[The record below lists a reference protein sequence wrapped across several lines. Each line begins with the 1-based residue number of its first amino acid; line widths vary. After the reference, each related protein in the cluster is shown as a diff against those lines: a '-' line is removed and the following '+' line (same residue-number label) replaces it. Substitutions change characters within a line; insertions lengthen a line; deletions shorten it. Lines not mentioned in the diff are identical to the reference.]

1 MTVHS
6 APAARERPSRI
17 VLRVSAALPAPSA
30 APAEA
35 AIDLGQVALAL
46 SFAQTVDDVLDV
58 VSEVALPLTG
68 ADGLLLALVRA
79 GELHLVR
86 HTGYVEESLRVLI
99 RTPLLAMTPL
109 AQTAA
114 GASAIFLESAA
125 AYVHQYP
132 HLRELAAVTGKRAW
146 AFLPLVVSRRG
157 LGTLLVSYDAERAF
171 PVADR
176 AQLLALAGLCSQA
189 LERARLLAGAQQV
202 SVALQRALL
211 PEALPRSDDLRFA
224 ARYRPASQPEQVV
237 GGDWYDAHRA
247 EDGSYVLSIGD
258 VVGHDIHA
266 AALMGEVRHTLRA
279 FASEGHGPS
288 GVLHRVNRLLAGTV
302 EPIEVSYPLHERLAT
317 CFYLQLDPLSGL
329 GTAVTAGHPPPIVL
343 RPGERPFLLA
353 VQTSLP
359 LGVLPD
365 AMLVESSTALLPGD
379 VLLMYTDGLVEA
391 YDVSVGD
398 GIAALLESLSGLP
411 TDDLE
416 VLADA
421 VLRTCRDRS
430 NDDVALLL
438 VAYSPVVPPR
448 RQVRRRFADEAV
460 SVPLAR
466 RFTAD
471 VLTVWGVSDCDSA
484 LLITTELV
492 TNAVAHTVGFCE
504 LRLEATDGVLRVEV
518 TDRSTR
524 LPTFAALSVDVDQ
537 DSEGGR
543 GLVIVDALADW
554 SGVVDHG
561 VGKTV
566 WAELAV

>member
-1 MTVHS
+1 MS
-6 APAARERPSRI
+6 APQP
-17 VLRVSAALPAPSA
+17 VSSDAGSGT
-30 APAEA
+30 

-58 VSEVALPLTG
+58 VSDVTLPLTG
-68 ADGLLLALVRA
+68 ADGLLLALVRT

-86 HTGYVEESLRVLI
+86 HSGYTDESVRALSRIALD
-99 RTPLLAMTPL
+99 AATPL
-109 AQTAA
+109 AQTAT
-114 GASAIFLESAA
+114 GASAIFLPSAA
-125 AYVHQYP
+125 AYVCRYP
-132 HLRELAAVTGKRAW
+132 HLGKLAALTGKRAW

-171 PVADR
+171 PIADR

-189 LERARLLAGAQQV
+189 LEQARLLAGVQQV

-211 PEALPRSDDLRFA
+211 PEALPQSADLRFA

-237 GGDWYDAHRA
+237 GGDWYDAHLA

-288 GVLHRVNRLLAGTV
+288 GVLHRVNRLLAGVV
-302 EPIEVSYPLHERLAT
+302 EPREVSYPLHERLAT

-329 GTAVTAGHPPPIVL
+329 GTAVTAGHPQPIVL
-343 RPGERPFLLA
+343 RAGERPRLLE
-353 VQTSLP
+353 VQISLP

-365 AMLVESSTALLPGD
+365 AALLESSAALLPGD

-391 YDVSVGD
+391 PDVPVGD
-398 GIAALLESLSGLP
+398 GIAALLESLDGLP

-416 VLADA
+416 RLADA
-421 VLRTCRDRS
+421 VLSTCSDRS
-430 NDDVALLL
+430 GDDVALLL
-438 VAYSPVVPPR
+438 VAYTPVLPPR

-466 RFTAD
+466 SFTAD
-471 VLTVWGVSDCDSA
+471 VLGVWGLAGCDAA

-504 LRLEATDGVLRVEV
+504 LSLKLTDGVLRVEV

-524 LPTFAALSVDVDQ
+524 LPTFALPTDIDP

-543 GLVIVDALADW
+543 GLVIVDVLADRF
-554 SGVVDHG
+554 GVTDHG
-561 VGKTV
+561 AGKTV
-566 WAELAV
+566 WAELGVQP